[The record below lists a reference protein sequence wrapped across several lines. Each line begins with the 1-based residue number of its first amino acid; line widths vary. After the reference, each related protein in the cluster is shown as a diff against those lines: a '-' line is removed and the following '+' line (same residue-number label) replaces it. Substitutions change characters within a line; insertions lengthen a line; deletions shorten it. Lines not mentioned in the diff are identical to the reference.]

1 MSTFDVD
8 DKHKRYILK
17 AASNSHGQWRTDMK
31 EHIYDKDGNINFT
44 PPEGYNI
51 HVEHWRDY
59 VIESTE
65 DESFMKLSEENNKRA
80 SNQKY
85 KYRGSRAGYRGIE
98 EDKLIAIG
106 KDPSVTS
113 IDPDTL
119 WVEEKLHAM
128 ENNKD
133 QNNDQ
138 VKDQEKDQNKDQDE
152 DQNKVH
158 DEEENKD
165 QDEDQN
171 KDQDEDQNKEQV
183 ENQPNI
189 SCPDPSVKDSC
200 TFATHNMPEVF
211 ANLLISYFTSSTV
224 RT

>member
-1 MSTFDVD
+1 
-8 DKHKRYILK
+8 
-17 AASNSHGQWRTDMK
+17 
-31 EHIYDKDGNINFT
+31 
-44 PPEGYNI
+44 
-51 HVEHWRDY
+51 
-59 VIESTE
+59 
-65 DESFMKLSEENNKRA
+65 MKLSEENSKRA

-106 KDPSVTS
+106 KAPSVTS

-119 WVEEKLHAM
+119 WVEGQLNKNGEIDNPTTQEAIDRLNSQDLDSNALLSKALNRPEHSSRLLGVGLGVSRKTFLRPQKRARREDIVMLEKKLNYVLEKLHAM
-128 ENNKD
+128 ENNKG

-138 VKDQEKDQNKDQDE
+138 VKDQEKDQ
-152 DQNKVH
+152 
-158 DEEENKD
+158 NKD